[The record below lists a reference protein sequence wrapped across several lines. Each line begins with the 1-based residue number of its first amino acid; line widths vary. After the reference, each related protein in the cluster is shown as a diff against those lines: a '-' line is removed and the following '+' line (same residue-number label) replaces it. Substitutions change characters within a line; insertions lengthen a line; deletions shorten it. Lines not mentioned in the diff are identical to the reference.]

1 MNIKHNMIHKLRS
14 QFSGSLDRIALKVMA
29 ALAIATVL
37 MLAIG
42 DRSTPYV
49 RSFSWQDRQV
59 GAEDAAFVMSFSRAM
74 AHPRV
79 EAGLLVESGK
89 EGSRPISEV
98 LPGKVSWSGKK
109 LFYTINRPVPY
120 GNSYRLRLEGARA
133 ADNQGQSTGRSMEPF
148 TGKFTA
154 RPRRFA
160 FIGADKE
167 RRGRLMLATLG
178 QPPQALTPADLVV
191 KDFRFLPEGQGLIF
205 SAAAQD
211 GKAGNSQ
218 QIYRWANDRSE
229 VILDNRVY
237 QNVKFDLTPDGKI
250 LVVQRVNAKDP
261 NDFGIWAIEIAKG
274 DGGQRISQGGSF
286 MVTPDGGSIAVA
298 EGQGVAIKPLQA
310 NAKALDFLPKFGMVL
325 GFSPNGNAAVMQKF
339 NDDYTRSLFLVTN
352 QGEQKEL
359 LKVKG
364 EIQGAQFGPKGKLLY
379 VIIAEATGDPARETQ
394 YSNQP
399 YLMAISLGERDAN
412 NIPANKAVPLLK
424 LQTQQGIAMSLAP
437 DGRALLF
444 DQLAT
449 GAPIPGLSRLTAPDG
464 QDIQAAELW
473 LLPLPESLTSQK
485 IQPESLSLEGFA
497 PRWAP

>member
-1 MNIKHNMIHKLRS
+1 MNIDKLRS
-14 QFSGSLDRIALKVMA
+14 QFSGSLDRLALKVMA

-49 RSFSWQDRQV
+49 RDFSWQERQV
-59 GAEDAAFVMSFSRAM
+59 GAEDAAFMISFSRAM

-79 EAGLLVESGK
+79 EAGLLVENGK
-89 EGSRPISEV
+89 ERPRPIGEV

-109 LFYTINRPVPY
+109 FFYTLNRPVPY

-133 ADNQGQSTGRSMEPF
+133 ADNQGSATGRSMEPF
-148 TGKFTA
+148 TGKFTS
-154 RPRRFA
+154 RPRQFA
-160 FIGADKE
+160 FIGADSE

-191 KDFRFLPEGQGLIF
+191 KDFRFLPEQQGLIF
-205 SAAAQD
+205 SAVAKDMQ
-211 GKAGNSQ
+211 AGNGQ
-218 QIYRWANDRSE
+218 QIYRWANNHTE

-250 LVVQRVNAKDP
+250 LVVQRVNGKDP
-261 NDFGIWAIEIAKG
+261 KDFGIWAIELAKR

-298 EGQGVAIKPLQA
+298 EGQGVAIKPLSA

-325 GFSPNGNAAVMQKF
+325 GFSPNGTAAVMQKF

-359 LKVKG
+359 LKIKG
-364 EIQGAQFGPKGKLLY
+364 EIQGAQFGQQGKLLY
-379 VIIAEATGDPARETQ
+379 VIIAEAMGDLEKETQ

-399 YLMAISLGERDAN
+399 YLIAISLGEPYGKDL
-412 NIPANKAVPLLK
+412 PANKTIPLLK

-449 GAPIPGLSRLTAPDG
+449 GAPLPGQSRLTAPDG

-473 LLPLPESLTSQK
+473 LLPLPESLASQK
-485 IQPESLSLEGFA
+485 IQPESLSLEGFT

>member
-1 MNIKHNMIHKLRS
+1 MIDRLLAKFR
-14 QFSGSLDRIALKVMA
+14 GSLDRLALKVMA
-29 ALAIATVL
+29 ALAIVTVL

-49 RSFSWQDRQV
+49 RAFSWQDRQI
-59 GAEDAAFVMSFSRAM
+59 GAEDAAFSISFSRAM
-74 AHPRV
+74 THQRV

-89 EGSRPISEV
+89 DNLRPIGEV

-109 LFYTINRPVPY
+109 LFYTLNRPVPY
-120 GNSYRLRLEGARA
+120 GNSYQLRLEGARA
-133 ADNQGQSTGRSMEPF
+133 ADNKGASIGRSMEPF
-148 TGKFTA
+148 TGKFAA
-154 RPRRFA
+154 RPRQFA
-160 FIGADKE
+160 FIGADHD

-178 QPPQALTPADLVV
+178 QPPQVLTPANLVV

-205 SAAAQD
+205 SALSND
-211 GKAGNSQ
+211 PTAGNNQ
-218 QIYRWANDRSE
+218 QIYRWSNNRTE

-261 NDFGIWAIEIAKG
+261 KDYGTWAISLQGRSANEIAKG
-274 DGGQRISQGGSF
+274 DAGQRVSQGGSF

-298 EGQGVAIKPLQA
+298 EGQGVAIKPLTA
-310 NAKALDFLPKFGMVL
+310 NAQAIDFLPKFGMVL

-339 NDDYTRSLFLVTN
+339 NDDYTRSMFLVTN

-364 EIQGAQFGPKGKLLY
+364 EIQGAQFGPQGKILY
-379 VIIAEATGDPARETQ
+379 VIVAEATGDPEKETQ

-399 YLMAISLGERDAN
+399 YLIAID
-412 NIPANKAVPLLK
+412 IPANKTIPLLK

-449 GAPIPGLSRLTAPDG
+449 GAPVAGQSRLTAPDG

-473 LLPLPESLTSQK
+473 LLPLPESLIGQK
-485 IQPESLSLEGFA
+485 IQPESLSLEGFG
-497 PRWAP
+497 PRWSP

>member
-1 MNIKHNMIHKLRS
+1 MIDQLRAK
-14 QFSGSLDRIALKVMA
+14 FRGSLDRLALKVMA
-29 ALAIATVL
+29 ALAIGTVL

-49 RSFSWQDRQV
+49 RAFSWQDRQV
-59 GAEDAAFVMSFSRAM
+59 GVEDAAFSISFSRIM
-74 AHPRV
+74 THQRV

-89 EGSRPISEV
+89 DRLRPIGEV

-109 LFYTINRPVPY
+109 LFYTLNRPVPY

-133 ADNQGQSTGRSMEPF
+133 ADNQGGSIGRVMEPF
-148 TGKFTA
+148 TGQFAA
-154 RPRRFA
+154 RPRQFA
-160 FIGADKE
+160 FIGADNDK
-167 RRGRLMLATLG
+167 RGRLLLATLG
-178 QPPQALTPADLVV
+178 KTPQVLTPADLVV
-191 KDFRFLPEGQGLIF
+191 RDFRFLPEGQGLIF
-205 SAAAQD
+205 SALSKDAQ
-211 GKAGNSQ
+211 AGNSQ
-218 QIYRWANDRSE
+218 QIYRWSNNRTE

-261 NDFGIWAIEIAKG
+261 KDYGTWAIELAKG
-274 DGGQRISQGGSF
+274 DAGQRISQGGSF

-298 EGQGVAIKPLQA
+298 EGQGVAIKPLLA
-310 NAKALDFLPKFGMVL
+310 NAQAIDFLPKFGMVL

-339 NDDYTRSLFLVTN
+339 NDDYTRSMFLVTN

-364 EIQGAQFGPKGKLLY
+364 EIQGAQFGPKGKMLY
-379 VIIAEATGDPARETQ
+379 VIIAESTGDPEKETQ
-394 YSNQP
+394 YSSQP
-399 YLMAISLGERDAN
+399 YLMAID
-412 NIPANKAVPLLK
+412 IPANKTIPLLK
-424 LQTQQGIAMSLAP
+424 LQTQQGIGMSLAP

-449 GAPIPGLSRLTAPDG
+449 GAPVAGQSRLTAPDG

-473 LLPLPESLTSQK
+473 LLPLPESLTGQK
-485 IQPESLSLEGFA
+485 IQPESLSLAGFA
-497 PRWAP
+497 PRWSP